1 MKLSN
6 KVALVTGASRGI
18 GAGIAREL
26 AANGA
31 MVMLA
36 ARTATADTVTTWG
49 AGGPPVPGS
58 LDATVAQISA
68 AGGQALPYR
77 IDLSSTAEIEKM
89 IAHIDTHFGRIDILV
104 NCAMGFPDSYK
115 GEVWNTSDRDWH
127 AFMDIG
133 VRAKYMAAHFA
144 SKLMMRQ
151 QSGLIVNISA
161 GASKL
166 EYYNP
171 VFRMAMSSID
181 RMTAAIADDLKP
193 FDVHAVSIWPR
204 WVRTERVMMAAE
216 NDQLGFE
223 VCSED
228 LNQSDTP
235 EFTGRA
241 IAHLACD
248 PNLWSRSGQAFPVV
262 QLAHDYG
269 FTDIDG
275 HLPEIDEFTRECTHK
290 LAAINSILRDAYTSG
305 S

>member
-31 MVMLA
+31 LVILA
-36 ARTATADTVTTWG
+36 ARTVDSNNDITWG
-49 AGGPPVPGS
+49 ADGPSIPGS
-58 LDATVAQISA
+58 LSETVAEIKA
-68 AGGQALPYR
+68 AGGKAIPYQ
-77 IDLSSTAEIEKM
+77 IDLSSTIEIETM
-89 IAHIDTHFGRIDILV
+89 VSHIDIQHGRIDILA
-104 NCAMGFPDSYK
+104 NCAMGFPESYK

-133 VRAKYMAAHFA
+133 VRAKYMTSHFV
-144 SKLMMRQ
+144 SKIMKRQ
-151 QSGLIVNISA
+151 GNGLIASISA
-161 GASKL
+161 GASRM

-171 VFRMAMSSID
+171 VFRMAMASID
-181 RMTAAIADDLKP
+181 RMTAAIAEDLQP
-193 FDVHAVSIWPR
+193 HNVSAVSIWPR
-204 WVRTERVMMAAE
+204 WVRTERVMMAAA

-223 VCSED
+223 VSCDD
-228 LNQSDTP
+228 LTQSDTP

-248 PNLWSRSGQAFPVV
+248 PNLSTRTGQAFAVV

-275 HLPEIDEFTRECTHK
+275 NLPELDEFTRKWTAK
-290 LAAINSILRDAYTSG
+290 LAAINKILRDV
-305 S
+305 

>member
-31 MVMLA
+31 LVILA
-36 ARTATADTVTTWG
+36 ARTVNVDKGKTWG
-49 AGGPPVPGS
+49 VGGPSIPGS
-58 LDATVAQISA
+58 LSETLAQISA
-68 AGGQALPYR
+68 AGGQATAYQ
-77 IDLSSTAEIEKM
+77 IDLSNTAEIEKM
-89 IAHIDTHFGRIDILV
+89 ISHIDTHHGRIDILV
-104 NCAMGFPDSYK
+104 NCAMGFPESYK

-133 VRAKYMAAHFA
+133 VRAKYMTSHFV
-144 SKLMMRQ
+144 SKIMMRQ
-151 QSGLIVNISA
+151 KSGLIANISA
-161 GASKL
+161 GASKI

-181 RMTAAIADDLKP
+181 RMTAAIAEDMKP
-193 FDVHAVSIWPR
+193 HNVYVVSIWPR

-216 NDQLGFE
+216 NDQLGFD
-223 VCSED
+223 VSSED
-228 LNQSDTP
+228 LTQSDTP
-235 EFTGRA
+235 GFTGRA

-248 PNLWSRSGQAFPVV
+248 PKLSSRSGQTFPVL

-275 HLPEIDEFTRECTHK
+275 HLPEIDEFTRKWADK
-290 LAAINSILRDAYTSG
+290 LAMVSKILQDI
-305 S
+305 

>member
-1 MKLSN
+1 MKLAN
-6 KVALVTGASRGI
+6 KIALVTGASRGL

-31 MVMLA
+31 LVVLA
-36 ARTATADTVTTWG
+36 ARTVDASDGPNWS

-58 LDATVAQISA
+58 LSETVAEINA
-68 AGGQALPYR
+68 AGGQAIAYR
-77 IDLSSTAEIEKM
+77 IDLSITAEIEAM
-89 IAHIDTHFGRIDILV
+89 VSHIDTQHGRIDILV
-104 NCAMGFPDSYK
+104 NCAMGFPQSYK

-133 VRAKYMAAHFA
+133 VRAKYMTSHFV
-144 SKLMMRQ
+144 SKIMMRQ
-151 QSGLIVNISA
+151 GSGLIANISA
-161 GASKL
+161 GASKM

-171 VFRMAMSSID
+171 VFRMAMASVD
-181 RMTAAIADDLKP
+181 RMTAAIASDLQP
-193 FDVHAVSIWPR
+193 HHVSAVSIWPR

-223 VCSED
+223 VSADD
-228 LNQSDTP
+228 LTQSDTP

-241 IAHLACD
+241 ITHLSCD
-248 PNLWSRSGQAFPVV
+248 PDLSARSGQTFPVV

-275 HLPEIDEFTRECTHK
+275 SLPELDELTRKWTDK
-290 LAAINSILRDAYTSG
+290 LAVVSKILRDT
-305 S
+305 